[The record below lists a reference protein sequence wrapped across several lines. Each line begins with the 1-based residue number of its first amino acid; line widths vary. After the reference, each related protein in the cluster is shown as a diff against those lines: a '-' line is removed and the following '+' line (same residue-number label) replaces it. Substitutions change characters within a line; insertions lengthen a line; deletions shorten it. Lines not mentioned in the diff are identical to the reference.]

1 MGLYLARNRSAPL
14 PLPPPPPCPCQS
26 RRCQPF
32 TDIMLSSTHKIKKEN
47 PDALEESVAQ
57 ALYELQLN
65 PEKLAQYLREV
76 EICSAK
82 EIDVGGGR
90 RAILVFVPVPQM
102 PQYQKMIKERS
113 LIRKETRNK
122 PQLKQK
128 RPYSRTLTAV
138 HDAILEDLVYPH
150 EIIGKRIRYRHDGSR
165 LLKVHLHADTKA
177 AQDKLKVYKK
187 MTGKD
192 VAFEYRV

>member
-14 PLPPPPPCPCQS
+14 PLPPPRPCPS

-57 ALYELQLN
+57 A
-65 PEKLAQYLREV
+65 LREV

-113 LIRKETRNK
+113 LIEELEKKFSSKQVIIIAERRIIRKETRNK

-128 RPYSRTLTAV
+128 RPYSRT
-138 HDAILEDLVYPH
+138 
-150 EIIGKRIRYRHDGSR
+150 
-165 LLKVHLHADTKA
+165 
-177 AQDKLKVYKK
+177 
-187 MTGKD
+187 
-192 VAFEYRV
+192 

>member
-1 MGLYLARNRSAPL
+1 MG
-14 PLPPPPPCPCQS
+14 
-26 RRCQPF
+26 
-32 TDIMLSSTHKIKKEN
+32 IMLSSTHKIKKEN

-65 PEKLAQYLREV
+65 SEKLAQYLREV

-113 LIRKETRNK
+113 LIEELEKKFSSKQVIIIAERRIIRKETRNK

-138 HDAILEDLVYPH
+138 HDAILEDLVF
-150 EIIGKRIRYRHDGSR
+150 SR
-165 LLKVHLHADTKA
+165 STS
-177 AQDKLKVYKK
+177 
-187 MTGKD
+187 TPTP
-192 VAFEYRV
+192 RPRRTSSTCTSRCTRR

>member
-1 MGLYLARNRSAPL
+1 MGRVHGLYLARNRSAPL

-65 PEKLAQYLREV
+65 SEKLAQYLREV
-76 EICSAK
+76 EICFAK

-102 PQYQKMIKERS
+102 PQDQKMIKERS
-113 LIRKETRNK
+113 LIEELEKKFSSKQVIIIAERRIIRKETRNK

-138 HDAILEDLVYPH
+138 H
-150 EIIGKRIRYRHDGSR
+150 
-165 LLKVHLHADTKA
+165 ADTKA
-177 AQDKLKVYKK
+177 AQDKLDVYIKVYKK